1 MSGTKPKP
9 ASGAA
14 TPGAVL
20 VRTSPSLALVKY
32 WGKKPGG
39 RNLPATT
46 SLAVTLAGLDTRTL
60 VRVAAPGEGDAVR
73 VGGELQD
80 AARYAPF
87 FGEARR
93 LFRSPLHFAASSEN
107 SFPSAAGLASSSSG
121 FAALA
126 LGCAALSGRSGGTRA
141 NALASELARLG
152 SASAARAVYGG
163 FTLLPA
169 GARRAEPL
177 EDPGYWPDF
186 RVVVALATR
195 EKKRDSSRGAME
207 LTRTSSPYYAP
218 WVRDARKVSREA
230 LAAFRSRD
238 AEKLGDLMR
247 LSYLRMH
254 ASALAAV
261 PPVLYWLPDSVAL
274 IRACADLRARGIG
287 AWETMDAG
295 PQVKVFCLAPE
306 LAAVEAALRGAVPG
320 CELIVAKPGAGP
332 DLGPAPGDGMMD
344 RGSGTP

>member
-1 MSGTKPKP
+1 MSGARKHE
-9 ASGAA
+9 
-14 TPGAVL
+14 TPRAGVR

-32 WGKKPGG
+32 WGKKTGG

-60 VRVAAPGEGDAVR
+60 VRVAVPGEGDSVR

-80 AARYAPF
+80 ARRYAPF
-87 FGEARR
+87 FDDARR
-93 LFRSPLHFAASSEN
+93 RFRSPLRFAASSEN

-121 FAALA
+121 FAALS
-126 LGCAALSGRSGGTRA
+126 LGCAALSGLAEGRRTSG
-141 NALASELARLG
+141 LASEVARLG

-177 EDPGYWPDF
+177 EGPAYWPEF

-195 EKKRDSSRGAME
+195 ERKRESSRGAME
-207 LTRTSSPYYAP
+207 LTRTSSPYYSP

-230 LAAFRSRD
+230 LSAFRDRD
-238 AEKLGDLMR
+238 AEKLGELMR

-254 ASALAAV
+254 ASALASE
-261 PPVLYWLPDSVAL
+261 PPVLYWLPASVAL
-274 IRACADLRARGIG
+274 IKACAALRANGVG

-295 PQVKVFCLAPE
+295 PQVKVFCLAAD
-306 LAAVEAALRGAVPG
+306 LDAVGAALREAAPG
-320 CELIVAKPGAGP
+320 CELIVTEPGP
-332 DLGPAPGDGMMD
+332 DPDLESVPDDGA
-344 RGSGTP
+344 RFGGSEGR

>member
-1 MSGTKPKP
+1 LSGAGSKP

-14 TPGAVL
+14 KAGAVR

-32 WGKKPGG
+32 WGNKPGG

-60 VRVAAPGEGDAVR
+60 VRVAAPGEGDAVQ

-87 FGEARR
+87 FDEARR
-93 LFRSPLHFAASSEN
+93 LFHSPLHFAASSEN

-126 LGCAALSGRSGGTRA
+126 LGCAALSGLAEGPRA
-141 NALASELARLG
+141 NALASDLARLG

-169 GARRAEPL
+169 GASRAEPL
-177 EDPGYWPDF
+177 EGPAYWPDF

-230 LAAFRSRD
+230 LAAFRDRD
-238 AEKLGDLMR
+238 AQKLGELMR

-254 ASALAAV
+254 ASALAAE

-274 IRACADLRARGIG
+274 IKACAALRARGIG

-295 PQVKVFCLAPE
+295 PQVKVFCLDPE
-306 LAAVEAALRGAVPG
+306 LAAVEAALREAAPG
-320 CELIVAKPGAGP
+320 CELIVTRPGPGP
-332 DLGPAPGDGMMD
+332 DLSTEAGP
-344 RGSGTP
+344 R

>member
-1 MSGTKPKP
+1 MKP
-9 ASGAA
+9 ATERRPPDAA
-14 TPGAVL
+14 AS

-32 WGKKPGG
+32 WGKKRGG

-60 VRVAAPGEGDAVR
+60 VRVAAPDEGDAVR

-80 AARYAPF
+80 TARYAPF
-87 FGEARR
+87 FDEARR
-93 LFRSPLHFAASSEN
+93 LFRSPLRFAASSEN
-107 SFPSAAGLASSSSG
+107 SFPSSAGLASSSSG

-126 LGCAALSGRSGGTRA
+126 LGCAALSGLGDGPDTD
-141 NALASELARLG
+141 ALASEAARLG
-152 SASAARAVYGG
+152 SASASRAVYGG

-177 EDPGYWPDF
+177 EGPEYWPDF

-195 EKKRDSSRGAME
+195 DKKSESSRGAME
-207 LTRTSSPYYAP
+207 LTRTGSPYYAP

-230 LAAFRSRD
+230 LAAFRDRD
-238 AEKLGDLMR
+238 AQKLGDLMR

-254 ASALAAV
+254 ASALAAE
-261 PPVLYWLPDSVAL
+261 PPVLYWLPASVTL
-274 IRACADLRARGIG
+274 IRACAALRARGIG

-306 LAAVEAALRGAVPG
+306 LAAVEAALREASPA
-320 CELIVAKPGAGP
+320 CELIVTKPGPGP
-332 DLGPAPGDGMMD
+332 DLR
-344 RGSGTP
+344 RGQEIGAGAGSEGR

>member
-1 MSGTKPKP
+1 MSG
-9 ASGAA
+9 ARSSAA
-14 TPGAVL
+14 LPGAVR

-32 WGKKPGG
+32 WGKRPGG
-39 RNLPATT
+39 RNVPATT
-46 SLAVTLAGLDTRTL
+46 SLAVTLAGLDTRTQ
-60 VRVAAPGEGDAVR
+60 VRVAAPGEGDSVAL
-73 VGGELQD
+73 GGEAQPPE
-80 AARYAPF
+80 RFAPF
-87 FGEARR
+87 FDEARR
-93 LFRSPLHFAASSEN
+93 RLRVGFRFAASSEN

-126 LGCAALSGRSGGTRA
+126 LGCAALAGREGNPATG
-141 NALASELARLG
+141 ALASELARLG

-169 GARRAEPL
+169 GARRAERL
-177 EDPGYWPDF
+177 EGPDYWPEF

-238 AEKLGDLMR
+238 AQKLGELMR

-254 ASALAAV
+254 ASALAAE
-261 PPVLYWLPDSVAL
+261 PPMLYWLPDSVAL
-274 IRACADLRARGIG
+274 IKACAALRARGVG

-295 PQVKVFCLAPE
+295 PQVKVFCLASD
-306 LAAVEAALRGAVPG
+306 LDAVQAALREAAPA
-320 CELIVAKPGAGP
+320 CELIVTKPGPGP
-332 DLGPAPGDGMMD
+332 DLEPLPGDEASVV
-344 RGSGTP
+344 GSETR